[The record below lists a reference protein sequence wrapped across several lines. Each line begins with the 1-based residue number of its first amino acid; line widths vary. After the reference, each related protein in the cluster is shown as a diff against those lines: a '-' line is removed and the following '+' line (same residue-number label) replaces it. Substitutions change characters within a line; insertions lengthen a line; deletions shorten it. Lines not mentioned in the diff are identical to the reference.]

1 MMSNRIFLKGAAS
14 LGVVLAIAA
23 CSDGGGGSS
32 GIDTSQPL
40 ADSFVA
46 VVKAVVA
53 TSADDSDPRETDSL
67 SATSPEDSD
76 ASSIDS

>member
-1 MMSNRIFLKGAAS
+1 MSNRILSKGTAS
-14 LGVVLAIAA
+14 LGLVLALAA

-46 VVKAVVA
+46 VVRAMVA
-53 TSADDSDPRETDSL
+53 TSADDSDPRDIDSL

-76 ASSIDS
+76 ASSVDS